1 MPEPDADVTSVVR
14 QRKVARSAYGT
25 YFIGTFTRSER
36 RVYGRHVQCASG
48 AVKEGADHGWSTV
61 SGVVAIGYTDP
72 QIGSLD
78 VSDVALSGPF
88 PPGDLAHVGGRG
100 YLVTKRVLDV
110 VLSGA
115 LLMLVSPVLLLV
127 AVAIKLDDPGPA
139 VFAQER
145 VRGRRVRKDGAST
158 WVLQPFTIYKFRT
171 MRTDA
176 DPSVH
181 RDYMKA
187 YLAGD
192 EERLSALRPGRRE
205 GDSYRPADDPRVTRV
220 GAILRR
226 LSLDELPQLWNVL
239 RGDMSLVGPRPP
251 LPYEVEMYQG
261 HYLQRLASRPGI
273 TGWAQVR
280 GRTTIGMEQ
289 TVRLDLEYIA
299 RQSIWLDL
307 KILLLTIP
315 VVLMQRG
322 AD

>member
-1 MPEPDADVTSVVR
+1 M
-14 QRKVARSAYGT
+14 
-25 YFIGTFTRSER
+25 
-36 RVYGRHVQCASG
+36 
-48 AVKEGADHGWSTV
+48 
-61 SGVVAIGYTDP
+61 VAIDCTDP
-72 QIGSLD
+72 KIRSID
-78 VSDVALSGPF
+78 VSDIALPRRF
-88 PPGDLAHVGGRG
+88 PPAEVDVVGGSG
-100 YLVTKRVLDV
+100 YQVAKRVLDV
-110 VLSGA
+110 VLSAA
-115 LLMLVSPVLLLV
+115 LLMLLSPVLLLV
-127 AVAIKLDDPGPA
+127 AIVIKLDDAGPA
-139 VFAQER
+139 IFAQER
-145 VRGRRVRKDGAST
+145 VRGRRVRKDGAWT
-158 WVLQPFTIYKFRT
+158 WTLQPFTIYKFRT
-171 MRTDA
+171 MRMDA
-176 DPSVH
+176 DPSPH
-181 RDYMKA
+181 RSYMEA

-251 LPYEVEMYQG
+251 LPYEVEMYEE
-261 HYLQRLASRPGI
+261 HHLRRLASRPGI

-315 VVLMQRG
+315 VVLTQRG

>member
-1 MPEPDADVTSVVR
+1 
-14 QRKVARSAYGT
+14 VAAFDSST
-25 YFIGTFTRSER
+25 
-36 RVYGRHVQCASG
+36 ASG
-48 AVKEGADHGWSTV
+48 ELSVDAALRRN
-61 SGVVAIGYTDP
+61 A
-72 QIGSLD
+72 SLQPNQGPH
-78 VSDVALSGPF
+78 VSDAALPGRFS
-88 PPGDLAHVGGRG
+88 PGDVISVGGSYR
-100 YLVTKRVLDV
+100 VAKRVIDV

-115 LLMLVSPVLLLV
+115 LLLLVSPVILV
-127 AVAIKLDDPGPA
+127 VALAIRLDDAGPA
-139 VFAQER
+139 IFAQER
-145 VRGRRVRKDGAST
+145 VRGRRVRKDGAWT
-158 WVLQPFTIYKFRT
+158 WVVEPFTMYKFRT
-171 MRTDA
+171 MRMDA
-176 DPSVH
+176 DPSLH

-192 EERLSALRPGRRE
+192 EVHLSLLRPGRRD
-205 GDSYRPADDPRVTRV
+205 GDTYRPADDPRVTRV
-220 GAILRR
+220 GGVLRR

-261 HYLQRLASRPGI
+261 HHLQRLASRPGI

-299 RQSIWLDL
+299 HQSIWLDL

-322 AD
+322 AE

>member
-1 MPEPDADVTSVVR
+1 M
-14 QRKVARSAYGT
+14 
-25 YFIGTFTRSER
+25 
-36 RVYGRHVQCASG
+36 
-48 AVKEGADHGWSTV
+48 EGADHGSSTV
-61 SGVVAIGYTDP
+61 SSVVAIDCTDP
-72 QIGSLD
+72 QIRSLE
-78 VSDVALSGPF
+78 VSDVALPSRF
-88 PPGDLAHVGGRG
+88 QPGDVAYVGGTG
-100 YLVTKRVLDV
+100 YHVAKRVLDV
-110 VLSGA
+110 VLSGT
-115 LLMLVSPVLLLV
+115 LLLLLSPVLLLV
-127 AVAIKLDDPGPA
+127 ALAIRLDDVGPA
-139 VFAQER
+139 VFAQDR
-145 VRGRRVRKDGAST
+145 VRGRRVRKDGT
-158 WVLQPFTIYKFRT
+158 WTWILEPFTIYKFRT
-171 MRTDA
+171 MRMDA
-176 DPSVH
+176 DPSLH
-181 RDYMKA
+181 RNYMMA

-261 HYLQRLASRPGI
+261 HHLRRLASRPGI

-315 VVLMQRG
+315 IVLTQRG